1 MRGIVF
7 YRTETGKCYIED
19 FLDSLSGK
27 EAQKIVWVFKL
38 IEEFDSIPKRYFKKL
53 FNTEDIWEVRV
64 DGKNKTYR
72 ILGFFDGNKIVV
84 LNHAFIKKTQKTPK
98 RNIEIAENRKRDYM
112 RRKWYEWP
120 KQIYW

>member
-1 MRGIVF
+1 MREIVF
-7 YRTETGKCYIED
+7 YRTATGKCYIED

-27 EAQKIVWVFKL
+27 EAQKVVWVLKL

-53 FNTEDIWEVRV
+53 VNTEDIWEIRV
-64 DGKNKTYR
+64 DGRDKTYR

-84 LNHAFIKKTQKTPK
+84 LNHAFIKKTRKTPK

-112 RRKWYEWP
+112 RRK
-120 KQIYW
+120 